1 MDVSALHL
9 KRPLVIFDLETTG
22 TDLSKDR
29 IVEIAMIKVNPD
41 GTVEKKPE
49 QRGAAHRLLIN
60 PAMPIPVETSMIH
73 GIYDEH
79 VADKPTFKQYA
90 KSMAAFLDG
99 CDLGGY
105 NSNRFDVPFLAEEFL
120 RAGIDFDL
128 EGRNLIDVQNIF
140 HKMEQR
146 TLRAAYKFYCGK
158 TIEGAHEALP
168 DTEATL
174 EVLLAQLER
183 YKDTVVDVSD
193 DETVGPVPQDME
205 ALGAFCQRQPFADPA
220 GRFVYDD
227 HENVLFNF
235 GQHRGKLV
243 KDVLTANPGYFGW
256 MMGADFPEYTKKV
269 LKRVHESMNA

>member
-29 IVEIAMIKVNPD
+29 IVEIAMIKVHPD

-49 QRGAAHRLLIN
+49 QRGAEHRLLIN
-60 PAMPIPVETSMIH
+60 PGMPIPLESSLIH

-79 VADKPTFKQYA
+79 VQDKPTFKQYA
-90 KSMAAFLDG
+90 KSMADFLEG
-99 CDLGGY
+99 SDLGGY
-105 NSNRFDVPFLAEEFL
+105 NSNRFDVPVIAEEFL
-120 RAGIDFDL
+120 RAGVDFDL
-128 EGRNLIDVQNIF
+128 ESRNLIDVQNIF

-174 EVLLAQLER
+174 EVLLAQLEK
-183 YKDTVVDVSD
+183 YEHTVVDVSD
-193 DETVGPVPQDME
+193 DETVGPVPRDME
-205 ALGAFCQRQPFADPA
+205 ALAEFCQRQPFADPA
-220 GRFVYDD
+220 GRFVYGPD
-227 HENVLFNF
+227 EAVLFNF
-235 GQHRGKLV
+235 GQHKGKRV
-243 KDVLTANPGYFGW
+243 TEVLTENPGYFGW
-256 MMGADFPEYTKKV
+256 MMGADFPAYTKKV

>member
-29 IVEIAMIKVNPD
+29 IVEIAMIKVHPD

-60 PAMPIPVETSMIH
+60 PGRPIPVETSMIH

-90 KSMAAFLDG
+90 KSMAAFLEG

-128 EGRNLIDVQNIF
+128 EERNLIDVQNIF

-174 EVLLAQLER
+174 EVLLAQLDR

-205 ALGAFCQRQPFADPA
+205 ALGAFCQRQPFADLA

-227 HENVLFNF
+227 AGDVLFNF
-235 GQHRGKLV
+235 GQHKGKPV
-243 KDVLTANPGYFGW
+243 TEVLTANPGYFGW

>member
-1 MDVSALHL
+1 MNVSALHL

-29 IVEIAMIKVNPD
+29 IVEIAMIKVHPD

-49 QRGAAHRLLIN
+49 QRGVEHRLLIN
-60 PAMPIPVETSMIH
+60 PAMPIPLETSMIH

-227 HENVLFNF
+227 DKNVLFNF
-235 GQHRGKLV
+235 GQHKGKLV

>member
-29 IVEIAMIKVNPD
+29 IVEIAMIKVHPD
-41 GTVEKKPE
+41 GTIEKKPE
-49 QRGAAHRLLIN
+49 QRGAEHRLLIN
-60 PAMPIPVETSMIH
+60 PAMPIPLETSMIH

-227 HENVLFNF
+227 HGNVLFNF
-235 GQHRGKLV
+235 GQHKSKLV

>member
-9 KRPLVIFDLETTG
+9 QRPLVIFDLETTG

-29 IVEIAMIKVNPD
+29 IVEIAMIKVHPD

-49 QRGAAHRLLIN
+49 QRGAEHRLLIN
-60 PAMPIPVETSMIH
+60 PGIPIPLESSLIH

-79 VADKPTFKQYA
+79 VQDKPTFRQYA

-99 CDLGGY
+99 ADLGGY
-105 NSNRFDVPFLAEEFL
+105 NSNRFDVPVLAEEFL
-120 RAGIDFDL
+120 RAGVDFDL
-128 EGRNLIDVQNIF
+128 ESRNLIDVQNIF

-174 EVLLAQLER
+174 EVLLAQLEK
-183 YKDTVVDVSD
+183 YEHTVVDVSD
-193 DETVGPVPQDME
+193 DETVGPVPRDME
-205 ALGAFCQRQPFADPA
+205 ALAAFCQHQPFADPA
-220 GRFVYDD
+220 GRFVHGPDGV
-227 HENVLFNF
+227 VLFNF
-235 GQHRGKLV
+235 GQHKGKPV
-243 KDVLTANPGYFGW
+243 TEVLTENPGYFGW
-256 MMGADFPEYTKKV
+256 MMGADFPAYTKKV
-269 LKRVHESMNA
+269 LKRVHDSMNA